1 MPLHPRTC
9 SLLYS
14 VSCLLDALDG
24 MAARKFEQSTKF
36 GAVLDMVTDRCTTT
50 CLLVFLASAFP
61 RWSILFQGLISL
73 DLASHY
79 MQMYTT
85 LTMGGSGQSH
95 KKVDE
100 RRHGWLMTIYYTN
113 TVCWEEALELGSGMT
128 DKILT
133 DSPVYTMRIE
143 RGFLHCG
150 LPPLVLVADTLSST
164 VTSWSWKL
172 DDTAWESRSA
182 LHDLDDTMECR
193 RDGNGKV
200 CLQSSRSQAES
211 ELMLTHGQQSEQD
224 G

>member
-1 MPLHPRTC
+1 
-9 SLLYS
+9 
-14 VSCLLDALDG
+14 

-100 RRHGWLMTIYYTN
+100 QRHGWLMTIYYTN
-113 TVCWEEALELGSGMT
+113 TVCWETEIELGKCKT
-128 DKILT
+128 DEIFT
-133 DSPVYTMRIE
+133 DSPVHTVRIE
-143 RGFLHCG
+143 RGLLHRS
-150 LPPLVLVADTLSST
+150 LPALILVTDP
-164 VTSWSWKL
+164 VTSTTTSRSRNLNDATRKSSSAL
-172 DDTAWESRSA
+172 DDM
-182 LHDLDDTMECR
+182 DDTMECR

-200 CLQSSRSQAES
+200 CLDPSSSES
-211 ELMLTHGQQSEQD
+211 ESVLTAYQQGEQD
-224 G
+224 GQSGSLGTRSFICSRNGSEAVD